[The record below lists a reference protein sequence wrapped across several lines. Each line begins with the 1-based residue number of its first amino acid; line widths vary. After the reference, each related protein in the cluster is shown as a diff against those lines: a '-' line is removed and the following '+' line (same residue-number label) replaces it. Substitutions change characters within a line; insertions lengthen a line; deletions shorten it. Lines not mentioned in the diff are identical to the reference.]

1 MFLAASSIDGVINTP
16 IMSAQL
22 ETYRW
27 ESPFENVHPVSEYA
41 LFRTFTSTPSCTR
54 VSPVSER
61 SWSASFEGLGF
72 WPALPLHFES
82 SRPVLRLVSCRLVE
96 EQLQAL
102 TGFGAAWGI
111 ESPEQCFAL
120 RNTRLEVALLGL
132 AEELA
137 NPGFASTLIVE
148 GTGVMMLGE
157 LARHLRGQRNGNK
170 TETGGLTPRMLKRVV
185 EMIGDAG
192 AACPSVA
199 EMAKA
204 CGLSERHLMR
214 AFKAT
219 TNMTI
224 GQYAEQLRAAKSRD
238 LLLGKR
244 SLKEIAFALGF
255 SSVSHFSASFR
266 KIHGNTPTEFRGR
279 ARF

>member
-1 MFLAASSIDGVINTP
+1 MFLAASSIDGVISTP

-22 ETYRW
+22 ETYHW
-27 ESPFENVHPVSEYA
+27 DSPFENVHPVSEYA
-41 LFRTFTSTPSCTR
+41 LFRTFTSTPSRTR

-82 SRPVLRLVSCRLVE
+82 SRPELRLVSCRLVT
-96 EQLQAL
+96 EQLEAL
-102 TGFGAAWGI
+102 TGFGSSWGVENP
-111 ESPEQCFAL
+111 ESCFAL
-120 RNTRLEVALLGL
+120 RNTSLEIALLGL
-132 AEELA
+132 AKEIA
-137 NPGFASTLIVE
+137 NPGFASNLIAE

-157 LARHLRGQRNGNK
+157 LARHLRGKADAPKAEN
-170 TETGGLTPRMLKRVV
+170 GGLTPRMLKRVI

-192 AACPSVA
+192 ASCPGVA
-199 EMAKA
+199 AMAKA
-204 CGLSERHLMR
+204 CALSERHLMR

-219 TNMTI
+219 THMTI
-224 GQYAEQLRAAKSRD
+224 GQYADQMRAAKSRD

-244 SLKEIAFALGF
+244 PLKEIAFALGF

-266 KIHGNTPTEFRGR
+266 KTHGITPTEFRSQTR
-279 ARF
+279 D